1 MVETEEL
8 TPEIASKLDYTKE
21 SVKISRNSKGYTW
34 EVKIVAE
41 EGIIFSDKDFER
53 LKALEDKIFQQ
64 YGEKLS

>member
-21 SVKISRNSKGYTW
+21 SVKLTRNSKGYTW

-41 EGIIFSDKDFER
+41 VGIIFSDKDFER